1 MKKIIG
7 ICDLHN
13 EPQLGELTAHRPL
26 GSVSFLGRYG
36 LIDFTLSN
44 FSNSSIDRVY
54 ILARS
59 GAARLRKHLGNG
71 AIWTNNTKRGFVGL
85 YINERGLANPTFN
98 TDLNNIKENLNINDI
113 DFDYAVVAPAYFLA
127 SMDFRPIINAHAES
141 EADITVVYTKV
152 DNADQ
157 DYFRCDKLR
166 FGEDNKVIKSTKN
179 LGRSPNADIS
189 LDTYIISKKAFKKM
203 ISDVSKVSELYS
215 IKDMVNY
222 YIEEEELDIRGYR
235 FDGYVVPILSL
246 NKYVEHSLNLL
257 NYHIRNKLMLP
268 EWPIYTTTHN
278 TPPALYGRNADVEN
292 SFIANGA
299 IIKGKVKNCI
309 ISREVV
315 VEKDADLKNCIIFTH
330 SEIGRGVKME
340 YVVCD
345 KEAKVSHVEKLI
357 GKEDEVIFID
367 QGAKI

>member
-13 EPQLGELTAHRPL
+13 DPQLGELTARRPL

-44 FSNSSIDRVY
+44 FSNSNIDRVY

-59 GAARLRKHLGNG
+59 GASRLRKHLGNG

-85 YINERGLANPTFN
+85 YINERGLANPAFN
-98 TDLNNIKENLNINDI
+98 TDIANIKENLNIVDI
-113 DFDYAVVAPAYFLA
+113 DFDYAVVAPAYMLA
-127 SMDFRPIINAHAES
+127 SMDFRPIIEEHAKS
-141 EADITVVYTKV
+141 EADVTVIYSHV

-157 DYFRCDKLR
+157 DFLRCDKLKL
-166 FGEDNKVIKSTKN
+166 GDDNKIVKVSKN
-179 LGRSPNADIS
+179 LGRAANADIS
-189 LDTYIISKKAFKKM
+189 LDTYIISKKAFKK
-203 ISDVSKVSELYS
+203 IVTDQAKVSELYS
-215 IKDMVNY
+215 IKDMINLF
-222 YIEEEELDIRGYR
+222 IEEEDLDIRGYR
-235 FDGYVVPILSL
+235 FEGFVVPILTL

-309 ISREVV
+309 ISRDVV
-315 VEKDADLKNCIIFTH
+315 VEKDADLRNCIIFTH
-330 SEIGRGVKME
+330 SEIGKGVKME

-345 KEAKVSHVEKLI
+345 KDAKVSHAEKLI

-367 QGAKI
+367 QGARV